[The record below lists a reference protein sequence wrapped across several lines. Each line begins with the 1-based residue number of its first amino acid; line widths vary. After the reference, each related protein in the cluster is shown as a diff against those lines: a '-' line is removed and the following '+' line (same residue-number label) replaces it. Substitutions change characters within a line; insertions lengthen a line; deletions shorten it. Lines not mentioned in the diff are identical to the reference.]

1 MLREASFSLT
11 EGGGLLFENGRGGG
25 GVRADGGRVHGWN
38 EVERGRGCQSERI
51 MPEKGRG
58 GSKL

>member
-11 EGGGLLFENGRGGG
+11 EGGGVCLKMGGGG

-38 EVERGRGCQSERI
+38 EVE
-51 MPEKGRG
+51 
-58 GSKL
+58 